1 MDSAEFSLEIGRNW
15 MTRARE
21 QDPQGYQR
29 TAWRLYCE
37 APDEI
42 LMAALLSELS
52 AGLSEEAL
60 DLRATSEKARA
71 VPAED
76 LLRSGMLALQ
86 VALEGLRH
94 EDWEYVVERAQ
105 AMALD
110 AMSRRADRPD

>member
-15 MTRARE
+15 MARARE
-21 QDPQGYQR
+21 QDPEGYQR
-29 TAWRLYCE
+29 TAWRLYSE
-37 APDEI
+37 GPDEI
-42 LMAALLSELS
+42 LMSALLSELS

-86 VALEGLRH
+86 VALEGLRG

-110 AMSRRADRPD
+110 AMSRRADRP

>member
-15 MTRARE
+15 MKRARE
-21 QDPQGYQR
+21 QDPVGYLPA
-29 TAWRLYCE
+29 AWRLYCE

-42 LMAALLSELS
+42 LMSALLSELM

-60 DLRATSEKARA
+60 DLRASSEKAR
-71 VPAED
+71 VIPPED

-86 VALEGLRH
+86 VALEGLRG
-94 EDWEYVVERAQ
+94 EDWDYVLERAQ

-110 AMSRRADRPD
+110 AMTRRAERP

>member
-15 MTRARE
+15 MARARE
-21 QDPQGYQR
+21 QDPGGYLR

-42 LMAALLSELS
+42 LMSALLSELS

-60 DLRATSEKARA
+60 DLRASSEKARD

-76 LLRSGMLALQ
+76 LL
-86 VALEGLRH
+86 H
-94 EDWEYVVERAQ
+94 RACW
-105 AMALD
+105 
-110 AMSRRADRPD
+110 PCK

>member
-15 MTRARE
+15 MNRARE
-21 QDPQGYQR
+21 QDPEGYQR
-29 TAWRLYCE
+29 SAWRLYCE
-37 APDEI
+37 APDDI

-60 DLRATSEKARA
+60 DLRASSEKARA
-71 VPAED
+71 VAAED

-86 VALEGLRH
+86 LALEGLRG
-94 EDWEYVVERAQ
+94 EDWDYVVERAQ

-110 AMSRRADRPD
+110 AMSRRAERP